1 MKGPEMPNW
10 TFTVHQDGMLVSSG
24 SAPDEGQC
32 RREAAHYAW
41 VYEQD
46 GPVKV
51 RVRKPN
57 TRKPSI

>member
-1 MKGPEMPNW
+1 MPNW